1 MRATDQRKVASTL
14 PRPVPPEPPAPLRSA
29 AVITFAASALLTIA
43 WVFWD
48 QDLRYSLPTP
58 RPDDLQQP
66 ALGTTTGLPA
76 PLANLPAC
84 RGGQPLLL
92 HFYNPGCPCSRFNR
106 DHVAGLLQRHGER
119 VGFVAVLEHT
129 AAHEGQQSG
138 LDMPH
143 VVDTDGAIARALG
156 VYSTPQAVLL
166 DPTHRLVFRGNYNTS
181 RYCSDPGT
189 EFVRLAIEALLANVP
204 FTPSAAATTSY
215 GCELPDAEAR

>member
-1 MRATDQRKVASTL
+1 MARAL
-14 PRPVPPEPPAPLRSA
+14 PILEPAEPRTLRSA
-29 AVITFAASALLTIA
+29 AVITFAAAALLAIA

-66 ALGTTTGLPA
+66 ALGTAIDLPA
-76 PLANLPAC
+76 PLANLPAR
-84 RGGQPLLL
+84 RGDRPLLL

-106 DHVAGLLQRHGER
+106 EHVASLLQRHGER
-119 VGFVAVLEHT
+119 VGFVAVLEHD

-138 LDMPH
+138 LGMTH

-156 VYSTPQAVLL
+156 VYATPQAVLL
-166 DPTHRLVFRGNYNTS
+166 DEAHRIVFRGNYNVS

-189 EFVRLAIEALLANVP
+189 EFVRQAIEALLAGVP
-204 FTPSAAATTSY
+204 FPPPPAATVSY